1 MIPEVFEIWKNLDNY
16 NVEYITIGGFAVN
29 MYGYTR
35 NTGDV
40 DIYLNDTEENRLNF
54 NKALKSSGLIEFPNV
69 IEMQF
74 ILGYTDVNLG
84 FGMRLD
90 IMTSVKGLEN
100 VSFQELR
107 NDATIIEIAGVKVYF
122 LDYKNLIISKKASN
136 RTKDILDIE
145 ELKKINPEN

>member
-1 MIPEVFEIWKNLDNY
+1 MIPEVFEIWKNLEKY

-74 ILGYTDVNLG
+74 IPDYTDVGLG

-100 VSFQELR
+100 VSFKELR

-122 LDYKNLIISKKASN
+122 IDYKNLIISKKASN

-145 ELKKINPEN
+145 ELKKINPEI

>member
-1 MIPEVFEIWKNLDNY
+1 MIPEVFEIWKNLDKY

-54 NKALKSSGLIEFPNV
+54 NTALKSSGLIEFPNV

-74 ILGYTDVNLG
+74 IPGYTDVSLG

-90 IMTSVKGLEN
+90 VLTSVKGLEN
-100 VSFQELR
+100 ISFQVLR
-107 NDATIIEIAGVKVYF
+107 SDATIVEIAGVKVYF

>member
-1 MIPEVFEIWKNLDNY
+1 MIPEVFEIWKNLEKY

-74 ILGYTDVNLG
+74 IPGYTDISLG

-100 VSFQELR
+100 VSFKELI

-122 LDYKNLIISKKASN
+122 IDYKNLIISKKASN

-145 ELKKINPEN
+145 ELKKINPEI

>member
-1 MIPEVFEIWKNLDNY
+1 MIPEVFEIWKNLEKY

-74 ILGYTDVNLG
+74 IPGYTDVSLG

-90 IMTSVKGLEN
+90 IMTSVKGLEMC
-100 VSFQELR
+100 L
-107 NDATIIEIAGVKVYF
+107 
-122 LDYKNLIISKKASN
+122 LKN
-136 RTKDILDIE
+136 
-145 ELKKINPEN
+145 